1 MAAIVSCHYSSSLS
15 TTSKLINPQLSTN
28 FVRFSNSQKNTS
40 FHRFVTRCSS
50 QIPRHHKQLS
60 ETRPNTCVGTAAIAH
75 FLYRTSNLGWRVR
88 DRLFPLKECAISIA
102 LAVGLITGAPT
113 LGWSSYANAAT
124 QALPDLSVLISG
136 PPIKDPGALLRYAL
150 PVDNKAIR
158 EVQKPLEDIT
168 DSLKIAGVKALDS
181 VERNVRQA
189 SRAFKQGKSL
199 IVSGLAESKKDHGIE
214 LLGKFEAG
222 MDELQQ
228 IVEDRKRDAV
238 ASKQKELLNYVGGV
252 EEDMVDGFPYEV
264 PEEYQNMPLLKGRA
278 TVDMKVKV
286 KDNPSLDE
294 CVFRIVLDGYNA
306 PVTAGNFVDLVERHF
321 YDGMEIQRADGF
333 VVQTGDPEGPAE
345 GFIDPSTGKTR
356 TIPLE
361 IMAMGEKAPFYGA
374 TLEELGLY
382 KAQTKLPFNAFGTMA
397 MARDE
402 FDDNSAS
409 SQVFWLLKESE
420 LTPSNAN
427 ILDGRYSVFG
437 YVTENEDFL
446 ADVKVGDV
454 IESIQVVSGLDNLVN
469 PSYKIAG

>member
-1 MAAIVSCHYSSSLS
+1 ML
-15 TTSKLINPQLSTN
+15 
-28 FVRFSNSQKNTS
+28 
-40 FHRFVTRCSS
+40 
-50 QIPRHHKQLS
+50 
-60 ETRPNTCVGTAAIAH
+60 E
-75 FLYRTSNLGWRVR
+75 
-88 DRLFPLKECAISIA
+88 
-102 LAVGLITGAPT
+102 
-113 LGWSSYANAAT
+113 
-124 QALPDLSVLISG
+124 
-136 PPIKDPGALLRYAL
+136 GALGFC
-150 PVDNKAIR
+150 
-158 EVQKPLEDIT
+158 
-168 DSLKIAGVKALDS
+168 S
-181 VERNVRQA
+181 
-189 SRAFKQGKSL
+189 
-199 IVSGLAESKKDHGIE
+199 
-214 LLGKFEAG
+214 
-222 MDELQQ
+222 
-228 IVEDRKRDAV
+228 
-238 ASKQKELLNYVGGV
+238 V

-264 PEEYQNMPLLKGRA
+264 PEEYQSMPLLKGRA

-286 KDNPSLDE
+286 KDNPNVDE

-345 GFIDPSTGKTR
+345 GFIDPSTEKTR

-361 IMAMGEKAPFYGA
+361 IMVEGEKAPVYGA

-402 FDDNSAS
+402 FEDNSAS

-437 YVTENEDFL
+437 YVTQNEGYL
-446 ADVKVGDV
+446 ADLKVGDV
-454 IESIQVVSGLDNLVN
+454 IESMQVVSGLDNLVN

>member
-1 MAAIVSCHYSSSLS
+1 MAAIISCHYHHSCSSLIS
-15 TTSKLINPQLSTN
+15 SKRIGSKLPTNCFVHLSTQTN
-28 FVRFSNSQKNTS
+28 NVASVRQFVP
-40 FHRFVTRCSS
+40 RCSS
-50 QIPRHHKQLS
+50 SPSGRGQWQIHQNREEGRSFSL
-60 ETRPNTCVGTAAIAH
+60 R
-75 FLYRTSNLGWRVR
+75 
-88 DRLFPLKECAISIA
+88 ECAISIA
-102 LAVGLITGAPT
+102 LAVGLVTGVPSLDMSTGNA
-113 LGWSSYANAAT
+113 YAASP
-124 QALPDLSVLISG
+124 ALPNLSVLISG
-136 PPIKDPGALLRYAL
+136 PPIKDPEALLRYAL
-150 PVDNKAIR
+150 PINNKAIR

-168 DSLKIAGVKALDS
+168 DSLKVAGLKALDS

-189 SRAFKQGKSL
+189 SRALKQGRNL
-199 IVSGLAESKKDHGIE
+199 IVSGLAESKKDHGVE
-214 LLGKFEAG
+214 LLDKLEAG

-228 IVEDRKRDAV
+228 IVEDRNRDAV
-238 ASKQKELLNYVGGV
+238 AGKQKELLNYVGGV

-264 PEEYQNMPLLKGRA
+264 PEEYKNMPLLKGRA
-278 TVDMKVKV
+278 AVDMKVKV
-286 KDNPSLDE
+286 KDNPNLEE

-333 VVQTGDPEGPAE
+333 VVQTGDPQGPAE
-345 GFIDPSTGKTR
+345 GFIDPSTEKTR

-361 IMAMGEKAPFYGA
+361 IMVDGEKAPVYGA

-402 FDDNSAS
+402 FENNSAS

-427 ILDGRYSVFG
+427 ILDGRYAVFG
-437 YVTENEDFL
+437 YVTENEDYL
-446 ADVKVGDV
+446 ADLKVGDV
-454 IESIQVVSGLDNLVN
+454 IESVQVVSGLDNLAN